1 MTGTKQVTSSKVK
14 IPFHDGVYLDAY
26 VLDSNLVLDSDKN
39 INVGSL
45 WPNLDKQLAKEVKNN
60 IVKGRVDIIVGID
73 QLYGK
78 ISNTNSNRHPYKRI
92 ALLSTIFGYS
102 LGGLQKIT

>member
-45 WPNLDKQLAKEVKNN
+45 WPTLDKQLAKEVKNN
-60 IVKGRVDIIVGID
+60 IVKGRIDIIVGLD
-73 QLYGK
+73 QFPIQILLG
-78 ISNTNSNRHPYKRI
+78 TRI
-92 ALLSTIFGYS
+92 ND
-102 LGGLQKIT
+102 